1 MTFNKDNLGQVFGY
15 REISR
20 LLANQTNRPIYGV
33 WDFYVGNGVIGG
45 KCIDGFSQG
54 SAAGK
59 MAKQILAGTPVTNI
73 PIQTDSPNNYIY
85 DYNQLQKF
93 GLTLKDLPKKPRS

>member
-1 MTFNKDNLGQVFGY
+1 
-15 REISR
+15 
-20 LLANQTNRPIYGV
+20 
-33 WDFYVGNGVIGG
+33 
-45 KCIDGFSQG
+45 
-54 SAAGK
+54 

-93 GLTLKDLPKKPRS
+93 GLTLKDLPKEASVLNKPLSFYEENKSKRCSTLRCCYCSGNPKQNSIFF